1 MSHLLDSGDGETG
14 TKYSDDELLG
24 EGVLMMMAGSDT
36 SSSSLTATMFY
47 LVQHPSILGKLQA
60 DLHASFP
67 TLSSIQPVAA
77 ENHRYLR
84 ACMDEA
90 MRLSP
95 PAPTNIPRV
104 VGQGGIKVVNEH
116 LSENVYVGVPNFS
129 IFRDENSFA
138 KPHDYIP
145 ERWIADPANGVSEAS
160 VKRAQQAFQ
169 PFSLG
174 PRHCIGKHLAI
185 KEVSFILANV
195 LWLFEVEKVEGSG
208 LLHEHL
214 PRVDGKVVM
223 KQSDVY
229 TSLEE
234 GPEVK
239 LTLRGDLKPWAT
251 CHGILQPMKIGQFEC
266 RLLMT
271 ELAWTKTA
279 QQRLLA
285 QPWVTV
291 DIQYCDSKYGLIQWS

>member
-1 MSHLLDSGDGETG
+1 MSHLLDSGDDETG

-47 LVQHPSILGKLQA
+47 LVQNPTVLERLQA
-60 DLHASFP
+60 DLRTTFP
-67 TLSSIQPVAA
+67 NLSSIQPIAT
-77 ENHRYLR
+77 ESHRYLR
-84 ACMDEA
+84 ACIDEA

-104 VGQGGIKVVNEH
+104 VGQGGIKVVNEN
-116 LSENVYVGVPNFS
+116 LPEDVYVGVPNFS
-129 IFRDENSFA
+129 IFRDEASFA
-138 KPHDYIP
+138 KAHDYIP
-145 ERWIADPANGVSEAS
+145 ERWIPDAAPGINEES

-174 PRHCIGKHLAI
+174 PRHCIGKHLAM

-195 LWLFEVEKVEGSG
+195 LWLFEVERVEDSG
-208 LLHEHL
+208 CLRERL
-214 PRVDGKVVM
+214 PRVNGKVVM
-223 KQSDVY
+223 AQRDVY

-239 LTLRGDLKPWAT
+239 LRLRADVK
-251 CHGILQPMKIGQFEC
+251 F
-266 RLLMT
+266 
-271 ELAWTKTA
+271 
-279 QQRLLA
+279 
-285 QPWVTV
+285 
-291 DIQYCDSKYGLIQWS
+291 